1 MNRNRLIA
9 GIVAILLVVLVGAG
23 VWWFVRAIN
32 QSRQTNQRPFVVRLG
47 YCGAEETRPCIASF
61 SQGVRD
67 KMLVEI
73 LIPSSAFP
81 DFYLTISKEGEAY
94 LYDCKKVGTSRT
106 RVHCV
111 GQRMQ
116 PGEALQFTIIATEDS
131 SVLAEGSFP
140 IIGLLLVAPGIEVA
154 EAITATE
161 SPTPFLSQRLTPV
174 VRTPTPAAIATA
186 TLPSYP
192 NPSYP
197 NPTSYPNP
205 SYSNP

>member
-1 MNRNRLIA
+1 LNRNRLIA
-9 GIVAILLVVLVGAG
+9 GIVAFLLVVLVGAG
-23 VWWFVRAIN
+23 VWWFVRAID
-32 QSRQTNQRPFVVRLG
+32 QSRHMNQRPMVVRLG
-47 YCGAEETRPCIASF
+47 YCDAEETRPCIASF

-73 LIPSSAFP
+73 LTPSSRFP
-81 DFYLTISKEGEAY
+81 NFYLTISKEGEAY

-111 GQRMQ
+111 GQQMQ
-116 PGEALQFTIIATEDS
+116 PGESLQFTIISTEDNI
-131 SVLAEGSFP
+131 VLAEGSFA

-154 EAITATE
+154 EAIPATE
-161 SPTPFLSQRLTPV
+161 SPTPFLAQAPTVV
-174 VRTPTPAAIATA
+174 VRTPTPAATA
-186 TLPSYP
+186 TIPSYP

>member
-9 GIVAILLVVLVGAG
+9 GIVAFLVVVLVGAG
-23 VWWFVRAIN
+23 VWWFVRARN
-32 QSRQTNQRPFVVRLG
+32 PSRQTNQRPFVVRLG
-47 YCGAEETRPCIASF
+47 YCGAEETRPCVASF
-61 SQGVRD
+61 SQGIRD

-81 DFYLTISKEGEAY
+81 DFYLTISKAGEAY
-94 LYDCKKVGTSRT
+94 LYDCKKVGSSRT

-111 GQRMQ
+111 GQQMQ
-116 PGEALQFTIIATEDS
+116 PGESLQFTIIATEEN

-154 EAITATE
+154 EGIPATE
-161 SPTPFLSQRLTPV
+161 SPTPFLAQAPTVV
-174 VRTPTPAAIATA
+174 VRTPTPAATA

-205 SYSNP
+205 SYQNP

>member
-9 GIVAILLVVLVGAG
+9 GIVAFLVVVLVGAG
-23 VWWFVRAIN
+23 VWWFVRALN
-32 QSRQTNQRPFVVRLG
+32 PSRHTNQRPFVVRLG
-47 YCGAEETRPCIASF
+47 YCGSEETRPCVASF

-73 LIPSSAFP
+73 LIPSAGFP

-94 LYDCKKVGTSRT
+94 LYDCKKVRASRT

-111 GQRMQ
+111 GQQMQ
-116 PGEALQFTIIATEDS
+116 PGESLQFTIISTEDS

-140 IIGLLLVAPGIEVA
+140 IIGLLLVAPGIEVV
-154 EAITATE
+154 EAIPSTE
-161 SPTPFLSQRLTPV
+161 SPTPFLSLGPTPAL
-174 VRTPTPAAIATA
+174 RTPTPAA

-192 NPSYP
+192 NPPYP